1 MMKENDLLNEYFNYY
16 DEIFQ
21 SIKFF
26 EYPLIYAKYQNI
38 RQEYTEVINEVNQ
51 HNFLSTMGCILDLDA
66 KLQIL
71 IELLVY
77 YKSEDEKERCD
88 EEEIL
93 KCSSS
98 DYKFYYL
105 EQFGYRLND
114 KKPHTIL
121 HFFM

>member
-1 MMKENDLLNEYFNYY
+1 MVKENDLLNKYFNYY

-26 EYPLIYAKYQNI
+26 EYPLIYAKYKNI
-38 RQEYTEVINEVNQ
+38 RHEFTEVIGEVNQ
-51 HNFLSTMGCILDLDA
+51 NNFLATMKCILDLDA

-77 YKSEDEKERCD
+77 YRIQDGKERCN

-93 KCSSS
+93 QCASS

-121 HFFM
+121 HFL